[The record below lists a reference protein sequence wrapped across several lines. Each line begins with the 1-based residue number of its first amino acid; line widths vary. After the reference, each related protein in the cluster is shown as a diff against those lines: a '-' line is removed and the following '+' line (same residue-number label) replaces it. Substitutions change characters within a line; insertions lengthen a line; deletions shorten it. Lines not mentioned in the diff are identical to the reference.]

1 MGLFD
6 RVSRVVKA
14 NLNAIVSGAEDPEKI
29 LNQTIEDMRED
40 LVELRQA
47 TAKAIASEKNMERK
61 YQQADERVR
70 EWQRKAQTA
79 LKHGEEGLARQ
90 ALVRKKAFEE
100 TATSIKQQLDRQ
112 STQATS
118 LKNNLM
124 KLESKIAEAKTKK
137 DMLIARARSA
147 KASQQINEVM
157 GRVNTTSAMSAFERM
172 EEKVDA
178 LEAESA
184 AVADLSGDS
193 LESQFAALES
203 GSAAVDDELEAL
215 KLQMQLDAAPQTAAL
230 PKGSQTAVNLGA
242 EMADKVAVEV
252 NKQEVDDELEAL
264 RSEIDKL

>member
-1 MGLFD
+1 
-6 RVSRVVKA
+6 
-14 NLNAIVSGAEDPEKI
+14 
-29 LNQTIEDMRED
+29 
-40 LVELRQA
+40 
-47 TAKAIASEKNMERK
+47 
-61 YQQADERVR
+61 
-70 EWQRKAQTA
+70 
-79 LKHGEEGLARQ
+79 
-90 ALVRKKAFEE
+90 
-100 TATSIKQQLDRQ
+100 
-112 STQATS
+112 
-118 LKNNLM
+118 
-124 KLESKIAEAKTKK
+124 
-137 DMLIARARSA
+137 MLIARARSA

-215 KLQMQLDAAPQTAAL
+215 KLQMKLDAAPQPAAL
-230 PKGSQTAVNLGA
+230 PKGAQTSVDLGA